1 MFAAEAARTLGLDDD
16 DVEDLRLL
24 VTELLGI
31 AVDTGGTSLEL
42 TLSADDGGR
51 RLRALGA
58 EPLDAARDQVV
69 DRHDVLTGLADI
81 QPRATG
87 RSSSVDGPAERAGLP
102 RAADHG

>member
-24 VTELLGI
+24 VTELLGN

-42 TLSADDGGR
+42 TLSADDGGW

-58 EPLDAARDQVV
+58 GPLDAARDQVV

-81 QPRATG
+81 QVAG
-87 RSSSVDGPAERAGLP
+87 DGSIELRRRAG
-102 RAADHG
+102 